1 MTLTM
6 NLLTA
11 SLPLTKSFEQ
21 KIPADGVT
29 SEATSSVSKCPVIN
43 ITDYRKAQVAI
54 PPNCHPI
61 SKVAA
66 EWAQNEQRRQML
78 AEARQWLANTF
89 HGQDGDTVRAL
100 RLRRGWSQS
109 QLAEAIK
116 TSQSHIARIERGTEN
131 VTIQTCRRLCVA
143 LAIDMN
149 TLDQALRRQE
159 IMVKPKGA
167 AE

>member
-1 MTLTM
+1 MTITM
-6 NLLTA
+6 NSPA
-11 SLPLTKSFEQ
+11 AFSPLTKSFEQ
-21 KIPADGVT
+21 KILADGVT

-43 ITDYRKAQVAI
+43 ITDYRRVQVAI
-54 PPNCHPI
+54 PPNCRPI
-61 SKVAA
+61 SEVAA
-66 EWAQNEQRRQML
+66 EWAQDEQRRQML

-116 TSQSHIARIERGTEN
+116 TSQSHVARIERGTEN
-131 VTIQTCRRLCVA
+131 VTIQTCRRLCAA
-143 LAIDMN
+143 LGIDMN

-159 IMVKPKGA
+159 VIAQSKGA
-167 AE
+167 AA